1 MVHFTEINQT
11 PPPYSTLQHI
21 GREATPKLGTRNSLK
36 YLQATLIIEGGSWF
50 QNLCELLWKG
60 IKSIISMKNRNS
72 NDSPTSTIHEG
83 NFIAN
88 PFSIAN
94 VFFSTVPTKILKL
107 LHLQIS
113 KHLTD
118 IFNLSFTTSVFP
130 NSLKS
135 VTVIPIHKKTPQNW
149 LCLIIGQY
157 LIFPTRTNY

>member
-36 YLQATLIIEGGSWF
+36 YLQATLIIGGGSWF

-60 IKSIISMKNRNS
+60 IKSIISMKNRSS

-83 NFIAN
+83 NFIAD

-118 IFNLSFTTSVFP
+118 ILTYHLLLVFF
-130 NSLKS
+130 
-135 VTVIPIHKKTPQNW
+135 PI
-149 LCLIIGQY
+149 L
-157 LIFPTRTNY
+157 